1 MVFST
6 CFCHE
11 TYGAKVKLTRKKR
24 FLPTVN
30 WGKVYENVAGVSTI
44 SNQFSNMIN
53 QHIIQVIGYV
63 IGGKLWTS
71 MLNKG
76 KINKSAGNNVMT
88 TTASNA

>member
-1 MVFST
+1 MTKKETFFVICNIVLVFST

-63 IGGKLWTS
+63 IGGKF
-71 MLNKG
+71 
-76 KINKSAGNNVMT
+76 
-88 TTASNA
+88 

>member
-1 MVFST
+1 MTKKEMFFVICNILLVFST

-11 TYGAKVKLTRKKR
+11 TYGANAKLTRKKR

-63 IGGKLWTS
+63 IGGKF
-71 MLNKG
+71 
-76 KINKSAGNNVMT
+76 
-88 TTASNA
+88 